1 MTLIQNPER
10 RAWIKQDQAI
20 LSAIVGSLTLSVS
33 GLVLFAKSAY
43 DAWTTLTTSFGSQS
57 TARSMQIRNK
67 LGHMK
72 KCDLSTQTFYNQV
85 KTAADTLASI
95 GQPLRDTEVASFV
108 LNGLD
113 QDYDGL
119 TEAVEGRENPISAPD
134 LLSRLLSTEQHVE
147 ARRAA
152 NTYTEASANAT
163 YRGNRPQQGGG
174 GGGAAPR
181 PTQQQFQP
189 RQPPVPTPPAPNMGG
204 GAPRGGNGRRNDHN
218 DGNRPVCQLC
228 GIIGHI
234 VSRCY
239 KRFNRD
245 FSRYWK

>member
-95 GQPLRDTEVASFV
+95 GQPLRDTEVASFCA
-108 LNGLD
+108 
-113 QDYDGL
+113 QW
-119 TEAVEGRENPISAPD
+119 S
-134 LLSRLLSTEQHVE
+134 
-147 ARRAA
+147 
-152 NTYTEASANAT
+152 
-163 YRGNRPQQGGG
+163 
-174 GGGAAPR
+174 
-181 PTQQQFQP
+181 
-189 RQPPVPTPPAPNMGG
+189 
-204 GAPRGGNGRRNDHN
+204 
-218 DGNRPVCQLC
+218 
-228 GIIGHI
+228 
-234 VSRCY
+234 
-239 KRFNRD
+239 
-245 FSRYWK
+245 